1 MGIYGERVLP
11 RLIDVALGKQ
21 FDGTRAQVCAGLAG
35 EVVEVGFGSGRN
47 VAHYPSAVTRVYAVE
62 PAVGG
67 RKLAA
72 NRIAASPVPV
82 TFIGLDGQDLPLAD
96 ESVDHALVTW
106 TLCTIP
112 DVDLALHEIHRV
124 LRPGG
129 ALHFVEHGR
138 SPRPRVATWQ
148 DRLTPAWGKVTGG
161 CHLNRHTPDLL
172 TASGFTLTQL
182 QTFTLG
188 GLEFVG
194 HMYQGVAT
202 KH

>member
-1 MGIYGERVLP
+1 M
-11 RLIDVALGKQ
+11 
-21 FDGTRAQVCAGLAG
+21 
-35 EVVEVGFGSGRN
+35 
-47 VAHYPSAVTRVYAVE
+47 TRVYAVE
-62 PAVGG
+62 PAAGG
-67 RKLAA
+67 RNLAA
-72 NRIAASPVPV
+72 NRIAASPVPA
-82 TFIGLDGQDLPLAD
+82 TFMGLDGQDLPLAD

-112 DVDLALHEIHRV
+112 DVDLALREIHRV
-124 LRPGG
+124 LRRGG

-138 SPRPRVATWQ
+138 SPRPKVATWQ

-172 TASGFTLTQL
+172 NASGLILTQL
-182 QTFTLG
+182 QSFTLG
-188 GLEFVG
+188 RLEFVG